1 MVIKGSTKVVGLIGE
16 PVEHSFSP
24 PMHNEAFKTL
34 GLDYVYVP
42 FNVSTNNLKS
52 AIEGGNS
59 LNIQGLNVTIPHKI
73 NVINYLK
80 ELDPIAELI
89 GAVNTIDFKNLKGY
103 NTDGIGCIRAIEE
116 VTKIKDKN
124 IVVAGAGGAARAI
137 VFYLAK
143 YGAEEVNIL
152 NRNLKKAEN
161 LANDLLASNLISNVN
176 SSDISEI
183 SKFISD
189 ADILIDTT
197 PIGMH
202 PNVSDEPIVKAADI
216 HEELVVNDIV
226 YNPNETVLLKE
237 AIKAN
242 AKVVYGIKML
252 LYQGAES
259 FKIWTGREA
268 PIDVMEAKLKET
280 LNLNTIL
287 SDKVYMNATVVTR
300 NIDYWYNEITIDKGS
315 KNGIEKGMA
324 VVVPKGLIGQITK
337 VSNYTSTIKLL
348 SNENMS
354 DKISVKIKVGDNY
367 VYGLISAYDA
377 KTNTYTVEGI
387 SENVKIEKDADVV
400 TTGMGTIF
408 PSGLIVGKVKEVTTD
423 NFDLSKVVEVKSS
436 VDFNDIDYVT
446 VLKRKSE

>member
-42 FNVSTNNLKS
+42 FNVSPNNLKS
-52 AIEGGNS
+52 AIEGANS

-73 NVINYLK
+73 NVINYLN

-268 PIDVMEAKLKET
+268 PIDVMETKLKET
-280 LNLNTIL
+280 LNVI
-287 SDKVYMNATVVTR
+287 
-300 NIDYWYNEITIDKGS
+300 
-315 KNGIEKGMA
+315 
-324 VVVPKGLIGQITK
+324 
-337 VSNYTSTIKLL
+337 
-348 SNENMS
+348 
-354 DKISVKIKVGDNY
+354 
-367 VYGLISAYDA
+367 
-377 KTNTYTVEGI
+377 
-387 SENVKIEKDADVV
+387 
-400 TTGMGTIF
+400 
-408 PSGLIVGKVKEVTTD
+408 
-423 NFDLSKVVEVKSS
+423 
-436 VDFNDIDYVT
+436 
-446 VLKRKSE
+446 

>member
-42 FNVSTNNLKS
+42 FNVSPDNLKS
-52 AIEGGNS
+52 AIEGANS

-73 NVINYLK
+73 NVIKYLK

-161 LANDLLASNLISNVN
+161 LASDLLASNLISNVN

-237 AIKAN
+237 AITAN

-280 LNLNTIL
+280 LNVI
-287 SDKVYMNATVVTR
+287 
-300 NIDYWYNEITIDKGS
+300 
-315 KNGIEKGMA
+315 
-324 VVVPKGLIGQITK
+324 
-337 VSNYTSTIKLL
+337 
-348 SNENMS
+348 
-354 DKISVKIKVGDNY
+354 
-367 VYGLISAYDA
+367 
-377 KTNTYTVEGI
+377 
-387 SENVKIEKDADVV
+387 
-400 TTGMGTIF
+400 
-408 PSGLIVGKVKEVTTD
+408 
-423 NFDLSKVVEVKSS
+423 
-436 VDFNDIDYVT
+436 
-446 VLKRKSE
+446 

>member
-1 MVIKGSTKVVGLIGE
+1 MANKKIDKRYLFIFAVIAIAIVLTVLAASLNKERDLNPIEKALKDMGTVVIKVVST
-16 PVEHSFSP
+16 
-24 PMHNEAFKTL
+24 
-34 GLDYVYVP
+34 P
-42 FNVSTNNLKS
+42 FNFVHDKIDEMVEKNDIYEKYKEIKNKEEQIDSVIAQNDNLKD
-52 AIEGGNS
+52 E
-59 LNIQGLNVTIPHKI
+59 
-73 NVINYLK
+73 
-80 ELDPIAELI
+80 I
-89 GAVNTIDFKNLKGY
+89 G
-103 NTDGIGCIRAIEE
+103 
-116 VTKIKDKN
+116 
-124 IVVAGAGGAARAI
+124 
-137 VFYLAK
+137 
-143 YGAEEVNIL
+143 
-152 NRNLKKAEN
+152 
-161 LANDLLASNLISNVN
+161 
-176 SSDISEI
+176 
-183 SKFISD
+183 
-189 ADILIDTT
+189 
-197 PIGMH
+197 
-202 PNVSDEPIVKAADI
+202 
-216 HEELVVNDIV
+216 
-226 YNPNETVLLKE
+226 
-237 AIKAN
+237 
-242 AKVVYGIKML
+242 
-252 LYQGAES
+252 
-259 FKIWTGREA
+259 
-268 PIDVMEAKLKET
+268 KLKET

-337 VSNYTSTIKLL
+337 VSNYTSTVKLL

-446 VLKRKSE
+446 VLKRKSEWKR

>member
-1 MVIKGSTKVVGLIGE
+1 MANKKIDKRYLFIFAVIAIAIVLTVLAASLNKERDLNPIEKALKDMGTVVIKVVST
-16 PVEHSFSP
+16 
-24 PMHNEAFKTL
+24 
-34 GLDYVYVP
+34 P
-42 FNVSTNNLKS
+42 FNFVHDKIDEMVEKNDIYEKYKEIKNKEEQIDSVIAQNDNLKD
-52 AIEGGNS
+52 E
-59 LNIQGLNVTIPHKI
+59 
-73 NVINYLK
+73 
-80 ELDPIAELI
+80 I
-89 GAVNTIDFKNLKGY
+89 G
-103 NTDGIGCIRAIEE
+103 
-116 VTKIKDKN
+116 
-124 IVVAGAGGAARAI
+124 
-137 VFYLAK
+137 
-143 YGAEEVNIL
+143 
-152 NRNLKKAEN
+152 
-161 LANDLLASNLISNVN
+161 
-176 SSDISEI
+176 
-183 SKFISD
+183 
-189 ADILIDTT
+189 
-197 PIGMH
+197 
-202 PNVSDEPIVKAADI
+202 
-216 HEELVVNDIV
+216 
-226 YNPNETVLLKE
+226 
-237 AIKAN
+237 
-242 AKVVYGIKML
+242 
-252 LYQGAES
+252 
-259 FKIWTGREA
+259 
-268 PIDVMEAKLKET
+268 KLKET

-337 VSNYTSTIKLL
+337 VSNYTSTVKLL

-354 DKISVKIKVGDNY
+354 DKISVKIKVGDDY

>member
-24 PMHNEAFKTL
+24 PMHNGAFKTL

-42 FNVSTNNLKS
+42 FNVSPDNLKS
-52 AIEGGNS
+52 AIEGANS

-73 NVINYLK
+73 NVIKYLK

-161 LANDLLASNLISNVN
+161 LASDLLASNLISNVN

-268 PIDVMEAKLKET
+268 PVDVMEAKLKET
-280 LNLNTIL
+280 LNVI
-287 SDKVYMNATVVTR
+287 
-300 NIDYWYNEITIDKGS
+300 
-315 KNGIEKGMA
+315 
-324 VVVPKGLIGQITK
+324 
-337 VSNYTSTIKLL
+337 
-348 SNENMS
+348 
-354 DKISVKIKVGDNY
+354 
-367 VYGLISAYDA
+367 
-377 KTNTYTVEGI
+377 
-387 SENVKIEKDADVV
+387 
-400 TTGMGTIF
+400 
-408 PSGLIVGKVKEVTTD
+408 
-423 NFDLSKVVEVKSS
+423 
-436 VDFNDIDYVT
+436 
-446 VLKRKSE
+446 

>member
-1 MVIKGSTKVVGLIGE
+1 MANKKFDKRYLFIFVVIAIAIVLTILAASLNKERDLNPIEKALKDMGTVVIKVVST
-16 PVEHSFSP
+16 
-24 PMHNEAFKTL
+24 
-34 GLDYVYVP
+34 P
-42 FNVSTNNLKS
+42 FNFVHDKIDEMVEKNDIYEKYKEIKNKEEQIDSVIAQNDNLKD
-52 AIEGGNS
+52 E
-59 LNIQGLNVTIPHKI
+59 
-73 NVINYLK
+73 
-80 ELDPIAELI
+80 I
-89 GAVNTIDFKNLKGY
+89 G
-103 NTDGIGCIRAIEE
+103 
-116 VTKIKDKN
+116 
-124 IVVAGAGGAARAI
+124 
-137 VFYLAK
+137 
-143 YGAEEVNIL
+143 
-152 NRNLKKAEN
+152 
-161 LANDLLASNLISNVN
+161 
-176 SSDISEI
+176 
-183 SKFISD
+183 
-189 ADILIDTT
+189 
-197 PIGMH
+197 
-202 PNVSDEPIVKAADI
+202 
-216 HEELVVNDIV
+216 
-226 YNPNETVLLKE
+226 
-237 AIKAN
+237 
-242 AKVVYGIKML
+242 
-252 LYQGAES
+252 
-259 FKIWTGREA
+259 
-268 PIDVMEAKLKET
+268 KLKET

-337 VSNYTSTIKLL
+337 VSNYTSTVKLL

-354 DKISVKIKVGDNY
+354 DKISVKIKVGDDY

>member
-1 MVIKGSTKVVGLIGE
+1 MTNKKFDKRYLFIFVVIAIAIVLTILAASLNKERDLNPIEKALKDMGTVVIKVVST
-16 PVEHSFSP
+16 
-24 PMHNEAFKTL
+24 
-34 GLDYVYVP
+34 P
-42 FNVSTNNLKS
+42 FNFVHDKIDEMVEKNDIYEKYKEIKNKEEQIDSVIAQNDNLKD
-52 AIEGGNS
+52 E
-59 LNIQGLNVTIPHKI
+59 
-73 NVINYLK
+73 
-80 ELDPIAELI
+80 
-89 GAVNTIDFKNLKGY
+89 ID
-103 NTDGIGCIRAIEE
+103 
-116 VTKIKDKN
+116 
-124 IVVAGAGGAARAI
+124 
-137 VFYLAK
+137 
-143 YGAEEVNIL
+143 
-152 NRNLKKAEN
+152 
-161 LANDLLASNLISNVN
+161 
-176 SSDISEI
+176 
-183 SKFISD
+183 
-189 ADILIDTT
+189 
-197 PIGMH
+197 
-202 PNVSDEPIVKAADI
+202 
-216 HEELVVNDIV
+216 
-226 YNPNETVLLKE
+226 
-237 AIKAN
+237 
-242 AKVVYGIKML
+242 
-252 LYQGAES
+252 
-259 FKIWTGREA
+259 
-268 PIDVMEAKLKET
+268 KLKET

-337 VSNYTSTIKLL
+337 VSNYTSTVKLL

-423 NFDLSKVVEVKSS
+423 NFDLSKVVEGKSS

>member
-1 MVIKGSTKVVGLIGE
+1 MANKKFDKRYLFIFVVIAIAIVLTILAASLNKERDLNPIEKALKDMGTVVIKVVST
-16 PVEHSFSP
+16 
-24 PMHNEAFKTL
+24 
-34 GLDYVYVP
+34 P
-42 FNVSTNNLKS
+42 FNFVHDKIEEMVEKNDIYEKYKEIKNKEEQIDSVIAQNDNLKD
-52 AIEGGNS
+52 E
-59 LNIQGLNVTIPHKI
+59 
-73 NVINYLK
+73 
-80 ELDPIAELI
+80 
-89 GAVNTIDFKNLKGY
+89 ID
-103 NTDGIGCIRAIEE
+103 
-116 VTKIKDKN
+116 
-124 IVVAGAGGAARAI
+124 
-137 VFYLAK
+137 
-143 YGAEEVNIL
+143 
-152 NRNLKKAEN
+152 
-161 LANDLLASNLISNVN
+161 
-176 SSDISEI
+176 
-183 SKFISD
+183 
-189 ADILIDTT
+189 
-197 PIGMH
+197 
-202 PNVSDEPIVKAADI
+202 
-216 HEELVVNDIV
+216 
-226 YNPNETVLLKE
+226 
-237 AIKAN
+237 
-242 AKVVYGIKML
+242 
-252 LYQGAES
+252 
-259 FKIWTGREA
+259 
-268 PIDVMEAKLKET
+268 KLKET

-337 VSNYTSTIKLL
+337 VSNYTSTVKLL

-354 DKISVKIKVGDNY
+354 DKISVKIKVGDDY

>member
-1 MVIKGSTKVVGLIGE
+1 MTNKKFDKRYLFIFVVIAIAIVLTILAASLNKERDLNPIEKALKDMGTVVIKVVST
-16 PVEHSFSP
+16 
-24 PMHNEAFKTL
+24 
-34 GLDYVYVP
+34 P
-42 FNVSTNNLKS
+42 FNFVHDKIDEMVEKNDIYEKYKEIKNKEEQIDSVIAQNDNLKD
-52 AIEGGNS
+52 E
-59 LNIQGLNVTIPHKI
+59 
-73 NVINYLK
+73 
-80 ELDPIAELI
+80 I
-89 GAVNTIDFKNLKGY
+89 G
-103 NTDGIGCIRAIEE
+103 
-116 VTKIKDKN
+116 
-124 IVVAGAGGAARAI
+124 
-137 VFYLAK
+137 
-143 YGAEEVNIL
+143 
-152 NRNLKKAEN
+152 
-161 LANDLLASNLISNVN
+161 
-176 SSDISEI
+176 
-183 SKFISD
+183 
-189 ADILIDTT
+189 
-197 PIGMH
+197 
-202 PNVSDEPIVKAADI
+202 
-216 HEELVVNDIV
+216 
-226 YNPNETVLLKE
+226 
-237 AIKAN
+237 
-242 AKVVYGIKML
+242 
-252 LYQGAES
+252 
-259 FKIWTGREA
+259 
-268 PIDVMEAKLKET
+268 KLKET

-337 VSNYTSTIKLL
+337 VSNYTSTVKLL

-354 DKISVKIKVGDNY
+354 DKISVKIKVGDDY